1 MNEIFLHNS
10 IDHNGIFIIIDSDRW
25 SFINILLSLCCKTK
39 LNYCF
44 MYISVLFDDKKSLL
58 TLLFLYFICFIF
70 VICWIDC
77 RDDSAKLHLEEKR
90 SNEGRSSIIQAQVQS
105 KATTKVKK
113 WEVCSHISS
122 SIIAA
127 LRPVRLG
134 WVAFAKHQKTCV
146 GVSRSYPFVSI
157 GLIVGKIREGIS
169 KKGE

>member
-1 MNEIFLHNS
+1 MNERFLHNS

-77 RDDSAKLHLEEKR
+77 REDTTKCHLEEQR
-90 SNEGRSSIIQAQVQS
+90 SNEGVSSIIQAQFLQKS
-105 KATTKVKK
+105 TTKVKK
-113 WEVCSHISS
+113 WEGCSHVTS

-127 LRPVRLG
+127 LLPVRLG
-134 WVAFAKHQKTCV
+134 WVDFAKQWITRV
-146 GVSRSYPFVSI
+146 
-157 GLIVGKIREGIS
+157 
-169 KKGE
+169 